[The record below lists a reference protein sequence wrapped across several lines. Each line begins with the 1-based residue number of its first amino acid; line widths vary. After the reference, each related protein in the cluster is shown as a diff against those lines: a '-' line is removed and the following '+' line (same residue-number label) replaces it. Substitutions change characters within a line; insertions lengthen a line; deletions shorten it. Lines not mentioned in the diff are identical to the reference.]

1 MVKIYRSFYPLI
13 GISFFGNVLL
23 IFNFFTGL
31 NKIPIFLF
39 FLILFLFSL
48 FKNFKILSDYKLYFF
63 NLSILLISGCST
75 LDSLRFWQNDEVDP
89 EEPKELSSF
98 ASQENIKVLWRNS
111 YNGENEI
118 GNFLPSFNAQNIFF
132 SDASGNVLSMDAK
145 TGNDNWSVKLNFL
158 ASGTSAGFGI
168 VVVADVDGNVI
179 ALDQIDGSVLWSSNV
194 KGEVL
199 SSVAIDAKIVV
210 VKTGSGELLG
220 LNKDSG
226 EVIWSYRSTLP
237 VLTIRGNSSPVI
249 VDNLVYASFDNGR
262 LGVFELNSGFQIW
275 DGAISY
281 VSGASE
287 LENLIDSDSN
297 PVIEGGLI
305 YTTNYQGNL
314 NIFDPSQKRSVWSN
328 NASSFFSPIISRGML
343 MVVEENSSIKSFA
356 LKTLEESWINS
367 DYLNRDLSNGVSY
380 KDNIVVGDFEVMC
393 MLLIF

>member
-1 MVKIYRSFYPLI
+1 MKFI
-13 GISFFGNVLL
+13 
-23 IFNFFTGL
+23 
-31 NKIPIFLF
+31 KQK
-39 FLILFLFSL
+39 LFL
-48 FKNFKILSDYKLYFF
+48 
-63 NLSILLISGCST
+63 LSILLISGCST
-75 LDSLRFWQNDEVDP
+75 LDGLRFWQNDEVDP
-89 EEPKELSSF
+89 DEPKELSSF

-132 SDASGNVLSMDAK
+132 SDASGNVLSIDAK

-179 ALDQIDGSVLWSSNV
+179 ALDQIDGNVLWSSNV

-343 MVVEENSSIKSFA
+343 MIVEENSSIKSFA

-380 KDNIVVGDFEVMC
+380 KDNIVVGDFEGYVHVINI
-393 MLLIF
+393 LNGRTVGREKISRNPIKTILSRSDSLYVIDEAFNLISIDL

>member
-1 MVKIYRSFYPLI
+1 MK
-13 GISFFGNVLL
+13 
-23 IFNFFTGL
+23 
-31 NKIPIFLF
+31 FLKQK
-39 FLILFLFSL
+39 LFL
-48 FKNFKILSDYKLYFF
+48 
-63 NLSILLISGCST
+63 LSILLISGCST
-75 LDSLRFWQNDEVDP
+75 LDGLRFWQNDEVDP
-89 EEPKELSSF
+89 DEPKELSSF

-179 ALDQIDGSVLWSSNV
+179 ALDQIDGNVLWSSNV

-380 KDNIVVGDFEVMC
+380 KDNIVVGDFEGYVHVINI
-393 MLLIF
+393 LNGRTVGREKLSRNPIKTILSRSDSLYVIDEAFNLISIDL

>member
-1 MVKIYRSFYPLI
+1 MK
-13 GISFFGNVLL
+13 
-23 IFNFFTGL
+23 
-31 NKIPIFLF
+31 FLKQK
-39 FLILFLFSL
+39 LFL
-48 FKNFKILSDYKLYFF
+48 
-63 NLSILLISGCST
+63 LSILLISGCST

-89 EEPKELSSF
+89 DEPKELSSF

-305 YTTNYQGNL
+305 YTTNYQVNL

-380 KDNIVVGDFEVMC
+380 KDNIVVGDFEGYVHVINI
-393 MLLIF
+393 LNGRTVGREKLSRHPIKTILSRSDSLYVIDEAFNLISIDL

>member
-1 MVKIYRSFYPLI
+1 MK
-13 GISFFGNVLL
+13 
-23 IFNFFTGL
+23 
-31 NKIPIFLF
+31 FLKQK
-39 FLILFLFSL
+39 LFL
-48 FKNFKILSDYKLYFF
+48 
-63 NLSILLISGCST
+63 LSILLISGCST

-89 EEPKELSSF
+89 DEPKELSSF

-220 LNKDSG
+220 LNKDTG

-305 YTTNYQGNL
+305 YTTNYQGNI

-343 MVVEENSSIKSFA
+343 TVVEENSSIKSFA

-380 KDNIVVGDFEVMC
+380 KDNIVVGDFEGYVHVINI
-393 MLLIF
+393 LNGRTVGREKLSRNAIKTILSRSDSLYVIDEAFNLISIDL

>member
-1 MVKIYRSFYPLI
+1 MKFI
-13 GISFFGNVLL
+13 
-23 IFNFFTGL
+23 
-31 NKIPIFLF
+31 KQK
-39 FLILFLFSL
+39 LFL
-48 FKNFKILSDYKLYFF
+48 
-63 NLSILLISGCST
+63 LSILLISGCST
-75 LDSLRFWQNDEVDP
+75 LDGLRFWQNDEVDP
-89 EEPKELSSF
+89 DEPKELSSF

-132 SDASGNVLSMDAK
+132 SDASGNVLSIDAK

-179 ALDQIDGSVLWSSNV
+179 ALDQIDGNVLWSSNV

-380 KDNIVVGDFEVMC
+380 KDNIVVGDFEGYVHVINI
-393 MLLIF
+393 LNGRTVGREKISRNPIKTILSRSDSLYVIDEAFNLISIDL

>member
-1 MVKIYRSFYPLI
+1 MKFI
-13 GISFFGNVLL
+13 
-23 IFNFFTGL
+23 
-31 NKIPIFLF
+31 KQK
-39 FLILFLFSL
+39 LFL
-48 FKNFKILSDYKLYFF
+48 
-63 NLSILLISGCST
+63 LSILLISGCST
-75 LDSLRFWQNDEVDP
+75 LDGLRFWQNDEVDP
-89 EEPKELSSF
+89 DEPKELSSF

-132 SDASGNVLSMDAK
+132 SDASGNVLSIDAK

-168 VVVADVDGNVI
+168 IVVADVDGNVI
-179 ALDQIDGSVLWSSNV
+179 ALDQFDGSVLWSSNV

-380 KDNIVVGDFEVMC
+380 KDNIVVGDFEGYVHVINI
-393 MLLIF
+393 LNGRTVGREKLSRNPIKTILSRSDSLYVIDEAFNLISIDL

>member
-1 MVKIYRSFYPLI
+1 MK
-13 GISFFGNVLL
+13 
-23 IFNFFTGL
+23 
-31 NKIPIFLF
+31 FLKQK
-39 FLILFLFSL
+39 LFL
-48 FKNFKILSDYKLYFF
+48 
-63 NLSILLISGCST
+63 LSILLISGCST
-75 LDSLRFWQNDEVDP
+75 LDGLRFWQNDEIDP
-89 EEPKELSSF
+89 DEPKELSSF

-132 SDASGNVLSMDAK
+132 SDASGNVLSIDAK

-179 ALDQIDGSVLWSSNV
+179 ALDQIDGNVLWSSNV

-380 KDNIVVGDFEVMC
+380 KDNIVVGDFEGYVHVINI
-393 MLLIF
+393 LNGRTVGREKLSRNAIKTILSRSDSLYVIDEAFNLISIDL

>member
-1 MVKIYRSFYPLI
+1 MK
-13 GISFFGNVLL
+13 
-23 IFNFFTGL
+23 
-31 NKIPIFLF
+31 FLKQK
-39 FLILFLFSL
+39 LFL
-48 FKNFKILSDYKLYFF
+48 
-63 NLSILLISGCST
+63 LSILLISGCST

-89 EEPKELSSF
+89 DEPKELSSF
-98 ASQENIKVLWRNS
+98 ANQENIKVLWRNS

-145 TGNDNWSVKLNFL
+145 TGKDNWSVKLNFL

-179 ALDQIDGSVLWSSNV
+179 ALDQIDGSILWSSNV

-380 KDNIVVGDFEVMC
+380 KDNIVVGDFEGYVHVINI
-393 MLLIF
+393 LNGRTVGREKLSRNPIKTILSRSDSLYVIDEAFNLISIDL